1 MSHRD
6 AMIKVKTVNPSYAVL
21 KRIVINASQKIKK
34 IKHAFFRRLRIKG
47 NLTYVF

>member
-34 IKHAFFRRLRIKG
+34 KLNTLFLDGLELKEI
-47 NLTYVF
+47 